1 VPIVGD
7 RPEISVNAVIYAT
20 DFSTCSENAGNYA
33 RLIAGHFAASLFVTH
48 AFLLTQAAMEV
59 EITQRKPS
67 RQRDDLQ
74 AHLAQRANA
83 LSSDTLKAVPVLIE
97 GNPHQVIPALAE
109 KHAPALIVLGT
120 HGAGP
125 IEHELIG
132 SFAEK
137 ILRSTRWPCL
147 TVGPQTPPTSAG
159 TLPFRRILYATDL
172 TPAAAH
178 AAVYALTFAEA
189 AGCDLDVLN
198 VIPENSPEDTNRAAE
213 LEKHYKHALDQL
225 VPQHVS
231 EFCNPRT
238 FVKTGKAHDR
248 ILAHIQENNID
259 LLVLGIR
266 KTSHLGLEMR
276 TSGAFRLIADAPCPV
291 LTITG

>member
-1 VPIVGD
+1 MPIVGD
-7 RPEISVNAVIYAT
+7 RPEISVSAVVYAT

-33 RLIAGHFAASLFVTH
+33 RLLAGQFAASLLVTH

-59 EITQRKPS
+59 EMGQRKTS
-67 RQRDDLQ
+67 RQREDL
-74 AHLAQRANA
+74 LAQLTLKANA
-83 LSSDTLKAVPVLIE
+83 LSSSTLNAVPVLLE

-109 KHAPALIVLGT
+109 KNAPALIVLGT
-120 HGAGP
+120 HGAGV

-132 SFAEK
+132 SVAEK

-147 TVGPQTPPTSAG
+147 TVGPRTSQTSAG
-159 TLPFRRILYATDL
+159 ALPFQRILYATDL

-178 AAVYALTFAEA
+178 AAVYALIFAEA
-189 AGCDLDVLN
+189 AGCNLDVLN
-198 VIPENSPEDTNRAAE
+198 VIPENSADEPNRLAE
-213 LEKHYKHALDQL
+213 LEQHYKHALDQL
-225 VPQHVS
+225 VPQHVRD
-231 EFCNPRT
+231 FCNPRT
-238 FVKTGKAHDR
+238 FVKTGNAHDR
-248 ILAHIQENNID
+248 ILAHIRENSVD

-266 KTSHLGLEMR
+266 KSSHLGLEMR

>member
-1 VPIVGD
+1 MPIVGD
-7 RPEISVNAVIYAT
+7 RPEISVNAVVFAT

-33 RLIAGHFAASLFVTH
+33 RLLAGHFAASLLVTH

-59 EITQRKPS
+59 ETGQRKTS
-67 RQRDDLQ
+67 RQREDL
-74 AHLAQRANA
+74 LAQLTQKANA
-83 LSSDTLKAVPVLIE
+83 LSSGTLKAVPVLLE

-120 HGAGP
+120 HGAGI

-132 SFAEK
+132 SVAEK

-147 TVGPQTPPTSAG
+147 TVGPRAPRTSAG

-172 TPAAAH
+172 SPAAAH

-189 AGCDLDVLN
+189 AGSDLDVLN
-198 VIPENSPEDTNRAAE
+198 VIPENFPEDPNRAAE
-213 LEKHYKHALDQL
+213 LEKHYYHALDQL
-225 VPQHVS
+225 APQHVRD
-231 EFCNPRT
+231 FCNPHT

-248 ILAHIQENNID
+248 ILAHIVEHSVD

-266 KTSHLGLEMR
+266 KSSHLGLEMR

>member
-1 VPIVGD
+1 MPIVGD

-33 RLIAGHFAASLFVTH
+33 RLLASHFSASLLVTH
-48 AFLLTQAAMEV
+48 SFLLTQAAMEV
-59 EITQRKPS
+59 ETAERRTS
-67 RQRDDLQ
+67 RQRDDL
-74 AHLAQRANA
+74 LAQLTQKANA
-83 LSSDTLKAVPVLIE
+83 LSSDTLKAVPVLLE

-132 SFAEK
+132 SVAEK

-147 TVGPQTPPTSAG
+147 TVGPQTPRTSAG
-159 TLPFRRILYATDL
+159 TLPFHRILYATDL
-172 TPAAAH
+172 SPAAVH
-178 AAVYALTFAEA
+178 ALTFAEA

-198 VIPENSPEDTNRAAE
+198 VIPENSPEDPNRAAE
-213 LEKHYKHALDQL
+213 LKKHYYHALDQL
-225 VPQHVS
+225 VPEHVS
-231 EFCNPRT
+231 DFCNPHT
-238 FVKTGKAHDR
+238 FVKTGKARDR
-248 ILAHIQENNID
+248 ILAHIRENSVD

-276 TSGAFRLIADAPCPV
+276 TSGAFRLIAEAPCPV